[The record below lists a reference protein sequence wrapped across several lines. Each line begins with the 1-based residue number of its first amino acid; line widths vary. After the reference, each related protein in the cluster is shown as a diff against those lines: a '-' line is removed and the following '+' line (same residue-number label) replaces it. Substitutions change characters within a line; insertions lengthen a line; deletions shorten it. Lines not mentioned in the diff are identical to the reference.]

1 MSEMER
7 RGGFRLNPVAALREG
22 LERLTKRVTATGLRG
37 VYVRPDGLVDDW
49 HEVGASGEPAFQN
62 GWVNFGGAEATAA
75 FRKDG
80 EGTVHIKGL
89 IKLGTLASAAFT
101 LPVGYRPLL
110 HQTIATIAASAL
122 GRLIIFGPTGLVVPQ
137 TGSSGWFSIHITFPA
152 EA

>member
-7 RGGFRLNPVAALREG
+7 RGGFRLNPVVALREG
-22 LERLTKRVTATGLRG
+22 LERLTKRTTATGLRG
-37 VYVRPDGLVDDW
+37 VYVRPDGLIDDW

-89 IKLGTLASAAFT
+89 IKLGTLGSHAFT

-110 HQTIATIAASAL
+110 EHTVAAIANNAI
-122 GRLIIFGPTGLVVPQ
+122 GRLMIQPSGLVVPQ
-137 TGSSGWFSIHITFPA
+137 SGSNVWFSIHVTFPA